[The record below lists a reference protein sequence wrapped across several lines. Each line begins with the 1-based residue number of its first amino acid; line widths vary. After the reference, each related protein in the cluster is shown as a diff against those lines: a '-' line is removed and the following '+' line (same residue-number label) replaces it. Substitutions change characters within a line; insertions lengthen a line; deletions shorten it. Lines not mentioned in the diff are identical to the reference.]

1 MRAFIGILIPESV
14 KDAVMKVEKELDGI
28 GIVGK
33 YVERENLH
41 INLSF
46 LDEITE
52 EESQEIMAKLDM
64 IAKGCRKFNATLAV
78 LKAIPNEKF
87 TRVIALEVNQE
98 KDILNSIVREVK
110 KSIGGD
116 TKPPHVT
123 VCRVKDMEDKQRFLQ
138 TLEKYKLTE
147 IASFEID
154 SIQLIKSE
162 LGSEGPVYSVVHESK
177 FG

>member
-1 MRAFIGILIPESV
+1 MRAFIGILIPDSV
-14 KDAVMKVEKELDGI
+14 KDAVLKVEKELDGI

-52 EESQEIMAKLDM
+52 EESQEIMAKMDM
-64 IAKGCRKFNATLAV
+64 IARGYEKFKATLTS
-78 LKAIPNEKF
+78 LKAIPSEKF
-87 TRVIALEVNQE
+87 TRIIAFDVMQE
-98 KDILNSIVREVK
+98 KDILNSIMREIK

-116 TKPPHVT
+116 MKPAHVT
-123 VCRVKDMEDKQRFLQ
+123 VCRVKGMKDKQKFLQ
-138 TLEKYKLTE
+138 TLEKYKSIE
-147 IASFEID
+147 IAEFEVD

-162 LGSEGPVYSVVHESK
+162 LGSEGPLYSVVHESK
-177 FG
+177 FR

>member
-1 MRAFIGILIPESV
+1 MRAFIGILVPDSV
-14 KDAVMKVEKELDGI
+14 KDAVVKVEKELDGI

-52 EESQEIMAKLDM
+52 EESQEIMAKMDM
-64 IAKGCRKFNATLAV
+64 IAKGYKKFNASISS
-78 LKAIPNEKF
+78 LKAIPNERF
-87 TRVIALEVNQE
+87 TRVVALNVLQE
-98 KDILNSIVREVK
+98 EDILNSLMSEIK

-116 TKPPHVT
+116 VKPPHLT
-123 VCRVKDMEDKQRFLQ
+123 ICRVKDIKDKRRFLE
-138 TLEKYKLTE
+138 TLEKYKSVK
-147 IASFEID
+147 ISDFEVD
-154 SIQLIKSE
+154 SMQLIKSE

-177 FG
+177 LK